1 MLLIFILMFVSIDYS
16 EDMRF
21 IATVNREHGVIVD
34 GDRIIAPSA
43 MDFLLVGLGSCTA
56 IDVVSI
62 LKKMR
67 ENFRTLKVEV
77 NGERSQD
84 FPKVYTKV
92 TLKYIVYGK
101 VDEENLKKAIE
112 LSQNKYCSASIMFK
126 RSGTELEYSYEI
138 ID

>member
-1 MLLIFILMFVSIDYS
+1 MLVSIDYS
-16 EDMRF
+16 DNMRF
-21 IATVNREHGVIVD
+21 IATVNKEHGVIVD

-67 ENFRTLKVEV
+67 ENFRTLRVEV
-77 NGERSQD
+77 NGERAQD

-92 TLKYIVYGK
+92 TLKYIVYGR
-101 VDEENLKKAIE
+101 VNEENLKKAIE